1 MKAEEF
7 LTEPTLA
14 LKTHSF
20 LRETR
25 SGIEKTRASAVGAPN
40 FLAPSFRR
48 TLRIFA
54 RIRTHLGMRID
65 E

>member
-20 LRETR
+20 LRKTR
-25 SGIEKTRASAVGAPN
+25 SGIEKTRASAAG
-40 FLAPSFRR
+40 APSFWLRRSR

-54 RIRTHLGMRID
+54 RIRTHLGMPID